1 MKSGPGR
8 DAPDPPARRSVRIVV
23 TVAVIFAVLLALV
36 ALFMVGTRLRDNQP
50 AASAPPSP
58 APSSTPRLTATPA
71 PTPTIMPK
79 PSVAQQPGVR
89 AWNTLG
95 GGECLLPYT
104 NPWAGTFTVVDCA
117 TGHAAQMVYTALL
130 STDPAEPY
138 PGADALAR
146 STAPLCTQT
155 GVVNMTAAAGY
166 PDLQVQASYPATA
179 AQWTGGDRS
188 YYCFASRTSGQ
199 PMTGSITGP
208 GPAS

>member
-1 MKSGPGR
+1 VESGR
-8 DAPDPPARRSVRIVV
+8 DRHAPDPRARRSVRIVV
-23 TVAVIFAVLLALV
+23 TVAIVFVVVLALV
-36 ALFMVGTRLRDNQP
+36 ALFMVGTRLRDEPQ
-50 AASAPPSP
+50 ASAPAAP

-95 GGECLLPYT
+95 GGECLQPYT
-104 NPWAGTFTVVDCA
+104 GPWADTFTVVDCA

-138 PGADALAR
+138 PGAGALAQ
-146 STAPLCTQT
+146 STGPLCSQP
-155 GVVNMTAAAGY
+155 GVISMTAAAAY

-179 AQWTGGDRS
+179 GQWTGGDRS

-199 PMTGSITGP
+199 PMTGSIAGP